1 MISSPSLH
9 SGKEG
14 STGKVEGRR
23 SFAEDAAM
31 TGPYTVHP
39 EWLGD
44 PTFTRQHG
52 SRFAYVVGE
61 MARGIATPHMVVEA
75 VRAGLVGFY
84 GSAGLRPE
92 TIAAGLDEIE
102 AGLGK
107 GASAWGANL
116 IHSPQ
121 QPGYERAVVDLF
133 LERGVTRVSAS
144 AFSLASCARAAA
156 SFASVSSAAAPGAQA
171 SPSVSRTSKRATR
184 GRTVPY
190 EIRSSNGGCSSK

>member
-1 MISSPSLH
+1 
-9 SGKEG
+9 
-14 STGKVEGRR
+14 
-23 SFAEDAAM
+23 M

-144 AFSLASCARAAA
+144 AFMTLSKEIVRYSARGL
-156 SFASVSSAAAPGAQA
+156 SRGADGRIRYFTRQRIYTRIHIFVVDFIRKDILCFYTLK
-171 SPSVSRTSKRATR
+171 PLSKS
-184 GRTVPY
+184 GHL
-190 EIRSSNGGCSSK
+190 SGGNQTNPAGFRYLHFQVWP